1 MKILIGTAG
10 LVDDSN
16 IDCAEIEFTYGVR
29 LSEKRAQQIKEISTK
44 NKTKL
49 SVHAPYYI
57 NLNSDENH
65 KIKAS
70 MKRIIDS
77 AKAAEIIGAIPVVF
91 HPGFYLK
98 KTLEQTYDVIR
109 DKIAELKD
117 YLNEN
122 KIKAELMPETTGKA
136 SQFGSI
142 EELNKLYDDLK
153 VRYCIDFSHVVA
165 RTNNAM
171 SYREMVNKIPFKEVH
186 AHFSGIEF
194 GDKGERRHIMTPKS
208 SAQKLLKAIHDSN
221 IKKISIISESPDPYH
236 DALMMI
242 KIRDKLK

>member
-10 LVDDSN
+10 IVDDPK

-29 LSEKRAQQIKEISTK
+29 LSEKRAKYTIELAKK
-44 NKTKL
+44 NKTIL

-57 NLNSDENH
+57 NLNSDE
-65 KIKAS
+65 KIKVRAS

-77 AKAAEIIGAIPVVF
+77 ASAADVLGAKPVVF

-98 KTLEQTYDVIR
+98 KPAEQTYETIKNR
-109 DKIAELKD
+109 MAELKD
-117 YLNEN
+117 YLKDNS
-122 KIKAELMPETTGKA
+122 IKAELMPETTGKP

-142 EELNKLYDDLK
+142 EELNRLYDDLK

-165 RTNNAM
+165 RTNNAI
-171 SYREMVNKIPFKEVH
+171 SYKEMVNMIPFKEVH

-194 GDKGERRHIMTPKS
+194 GEKGERRHIMTPKS

-221 IKKISIISESPDPYH
+221 IKKITIINESPDPYR

-242 KIRDKLK
+242 KLRDKLK